1 MIVKLVSSGAAGIKE
16 ILSRN
21 IESEVFAPH
30 LELVPQLNELYEF
43 QLAFY
48 ESRILTDDEVI
59 RQGAYFSRVGEKPT
73 RHFLICRGE
82 PLKLADHSSSRL
94 KAFFKTNQFKTG
106 YATHGLF
113 PYRGKF
119 HPQMVKA
126 LLNLMG
132 LKPGETVLDPMM
144 GSGTTL
150 IEATLMGINSIG
162 VDASPFCRFMAQAKL
177 DGFRVP
183 LASVELALQ
192 NAEVAFDHFTRTSGH
207 PNEGKGPKRSS
218 QVRLDLDRGSRP
230 RKSRSGAFLDILKV
244 EAVRNY
250 LLLAFL
256 DSAGYSL
263 RSQRRAPFDQFRAIL
278 ERYLFVA
285 SKIQSV
291 LQGAES
297 ELGQGAALEGDA
309 RKLPLDDGQVDGILF
324 SPPYSFAIDYVAN
337 DAFHLRTMG
346 VDLLRLKAGMVGLRG
361 ATLKEKYDLYV
372 QDMRSVL
379 NECRRVLRP
388 QRFCTIVVGTNNQQL
403 AKIFNVEP
411 QDVKSMGELL
421 TELAS
426 ESGLELIRRIG
437 RQITGMAN
445 TMRSESIL
453 IFQKE

>member
-1 MIVKLVSSGAAGIKE
+1 MITKLAPPGVSGISE
-16 ILSRN
+16 VLSRN
-21 IESEVFAPH
+21 VESEIFPPH

-48 ESRILTDDEVI
+48 ESRILTEDEVL
-59 RQGAYFSRVGEKPT
+59 RQGAYFSRVGGQPT

-150 IEATLMGINSIG
+150 IEATLMGVDSVGI
-162 VDASPFCRFMAQAKL
+162 DASPFCRFMAQAKL
-177 DGFRVP
+177 DGLRVP
-183 LASVELALQ
+183 LAPVEWALQ
-192 NAEVAFDHFTRTSGH
+192 NAEAVFEHFTRTSGH
-207 PNEGKGPKRSS
+207 PSGKRGLKKTS
-218 QVRLDLDRGSRP
+218 QVRLDLDRGPKEGSNP
-230 RKSRSGAFLDILKV
+230 SKALSNILKV

-250 LLLAFL
+250 LLLAYL

-263 RSQRRAPFDQFRAIL
+263 RSQRRAPFELFRAIL

-285 SKIQSV
+285 RKIQGV
-291 LQGAES
+291 LQGVES
-297 ELGQGAALEGDA
+297 ELGKGTSLEGDA
-309 RKLPLDDGQVDGILF
+309 RRLPLQDGEVDGILF

-337 DAFHLRTMG
+337 DAFHLQSMG
-346 VDLLRLKAGMVGLRG
+346 VDLPALRQDMLGLRG
-361 ATLKEKYDLYV
+361 DTLKEKYALYV
-372 QDMRSVL
+372 QDMRQVL
-379 NECRRVLRP
+379 HECQRVLRSD
-388 QRFCTIVVGTNNQQL
+388 RFCTVVVGTNNQQL
-403 AKIFNVEP
+403 AKILNVEP
-411 QDVKSMGELL
+411 QDVRSISDLL
-421 TELAS
+421 VDLAR
-426 ESGLELIRRIG
+426 ESGLELVRAIQ

-445 TMRSESIL
+445 TMRSEYIL
-453 IFQKE
+453 ILQKR